1 MEFTKI
7 RVRNLPTEEEY
18 IQEKDKE
25 YQVLKKLSKIPL
37 ISNGIGALLAFIA
50 ISVAIAKLSYFDVGE
65 FMMTMVVGGGMI
77 FLFCKWAF
85 EDVREYK
92 DRKKKYELFQLYL
105 SFDTETETKFVQSD
119 TEVCGKFTGLYFI
132 RMLKEDP
139 HPHVW
144 CNLWS
149 ETAAE
154 LWFKYK
160 EKIFIVP
167 IAAKGIHDDAI
178 TEEECVYDFN
188 PKENGIIYYRQRK
201 PEKSSNSRDE
211 IVIETDDNWGDAKG
225 TEHTC
230 GALCEVRS
238 CEEEYLVCENAKGNG
253 ERIVIFNEQK
263 GELYDRINRR

>member
-1 MEFTKI
+1 M
-7 RVRNLPTEEEY
+7 
-18 IQEKDKE
+18 
-25 YQVLKKLSKIPL
+25 
-37 ISNGIGALLAFIA
+37 
-50 ISVAIAKLSYFDVGE
+50 
-65 FMMTMVVGGGMI
+65 
-77 FLFCKWAF
+77 
-85 EDVREYK
+85 
-92 DRKKKYELFQLYL
+92 
-105 SFDTETETKFVQSD
+105 
-119 TEVCGKFTGLYFI
+119 YFI

-167 IAAKGIHDDAI
+167 IAVKGIHDDAI

-201 PEKSSNSRDE
+201 PEKSSNSRAE

-225 TEHTC
+225 TGHTC

>member
-25 YQVLKKLSKIPL
+25 YQVLKKMSKIPL
-37 ISNGIGALLAFIA
+37 ISNGIGALLAFTA

-85 EDVREYK
+85 EDVRKYK

-132 RMLKEDP
+132 RMLKENTKP
-139 HPHVW
+139 YVW
-144 CNLWS
+144 CNLCT

-160 EKIFIVP
+160 ERIFIVP
-167 IAAKGIHDDAI
+167 IDAKGIHDDAI

-188 PKENGIIYYRQRK
+188 QKENGIIYYRQRK
-201 PEKSSNSRDE
+201 PEKSSNSKDE
-211 IVIETDDNWGDAKG
+211 IVIETDDNWGNTKG
-225 TEHTC
+225 IGHTC
-230 GALCEVRS
+230 GALCEVRP
-238 CEEEYLVCENAKGNG
+238 CEEEYLVCENAKRDG

-263 GELYDRINRR
+263 GESYDRINRR

>member
-85 EDVREYK
+85 EDVRKYK

-132 RMLKEDP
+132 RMLKENP
-139 HPHVW
+139 RPRVW

-149 ETAAE
+149 ETAAD

-160 EKIFIVP
+160 GKNFMIP
-167 IAAKGIHDDAI
+167 LAAKEICEPSIMA
-178 TEEECVYDFN
+178 EECIYEFN
-188 PKENGIIYYRQRK
+188 GKDGGIIYYTRK
-201 PEKSSNSRDE
+201 IEESASLKEE
-211 IVIETDDNWGDAKG
+211 IIIETDNNLK
-225 TEHTC
+225 H
-230 GALCEVRS
+230 L
-238 CEEEYLVCENAKGNG
+238 ENSK
-253 ERIVIFNEQK
+253 E
-263 GELYDRINRR
+263 